1 MGIRMKLTNSEA
13 MEGATVFAVLK
24 LARKRNLIHVSD
36 EVLNDLVTEWLQLRR
51 RQAKAFV
58 QSLINQRSSQTL
70 SAQRHEATPITANEP
85 PTEMRRITNTMAKQL
100 KNKYVVTI
108 PVVELVPEGEK
119 PMKLKDI
126 KAAVEVT
133 LGSGTETLMVGK
145 IKVEAV

>member
-1 MGIRMKLTNSEA
+1 MKLTNSEA
-13 MEGATVFAVLK
+13 MEGATAFAVLK

-51 RQAKAFV
+51 RQDRAFV
-58 QSLINQRSSQTL
+58 RSLINQRSSQTL

-85 PTEMRRITNTMAKQL
+85 PTEMRRPANTMAKQL
-100 KNKYVVTI
+100 KNKYIVTI

-119 PMKLKDI
+119 PCKMKDL
-126 KAAVEVT
+126 KAAIAIT
-133 LGSGTETLMVGK
+133 LGCETLTAGK